1 MLVTLK
7 HAYNSLLWYIEQDA
21 EAYTILLGGS
31 SFIAAVVSLAVLNA
45 S

>member
-7 HAYNSLLWYIEQDA
+7 HAYNILLWHIEQDA
-21 EAYTILLGGS
+21 EAYTILLLCS